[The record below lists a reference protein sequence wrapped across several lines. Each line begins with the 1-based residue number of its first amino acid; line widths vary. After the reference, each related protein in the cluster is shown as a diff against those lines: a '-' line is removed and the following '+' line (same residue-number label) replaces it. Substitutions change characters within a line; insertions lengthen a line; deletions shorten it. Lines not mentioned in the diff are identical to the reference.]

1 MAGAATYKRVM
12 VEVGGLRFFPVEAR
26 YSLSR
31 SANQVGR
38 RIGDS
43 LQGRAFMYCDAHDTS
58 RLSQEDAIELW
69 KMATETRDPLHKVSI
84 TYYAE
89 DGDRVLSNVEFM
101 GWINN
106 FEFYN
111 PAITGE
117 SRGATMGHG
126 GAPQPALSSPSGYNN
141 LLYLEMAVV
150 LDEANVSK
158 HKFTR

>member
-1 MAGAATYKRVM
+1 M

-58 RLSQEDAIELW
+58 RLSQDDAIELW

-117 SRGATMGHG
+117 SRGATMRHG
-126 GAPQPALSSPSGYNN
+126 GAPQPALTSPSGYNN
-141 LLYLEMAVV
+141 LLYLELAVV